1 MKQNKL
7 MRLQSLLVVMLT
19 MFSMTALAG
28 NTYYSKVVVN
38 AVGEGKVYASKTST
52 DSPTY
57 AAGSSEATNN
67 GSSQSHS
74 YYVYAQANEGNEFVG
89 WYDNADCAGTALS
102 TETSYQVS
110 VNATS
115 TTQSSPTTMNV
126 YAKFQVIGAP
136 ALSYTEG
143 HAYVNLSAG
152 TYKNET
158 LTTENVTE
166 TISYESSNEKVA
178 TIAADGTVTAKK
190 NGTCIIKAK
199 ANGAEGSYI
208 LTVIDDVQAGVTQIG
223 NSDFEDW
230 RGVTSSNHA
239 PDNWNSFETNEG
251 EMANLARAQQVAMVE
266 EHRPGSDGFY
276 CADIYSRNVMFG
288 IIAQGN
294 LTTGCINAGSTTA
307 ANKANYNYSKT
318 SDPAKS
324 ETLSKVPTAIRFW
337 AKFVPGKVN
346 TEYPNAHMEAV
357 VHDAYNYIT
366 YSDPSFESD
375 EEKAHVLAKAK
386 KDFPATNGEWKE
398 FIVPF
403 KSTGVTTDG
412 QIYII
417 VNLATNAVPAQG
429 QEGDHLYIDDVEL
442 IYGDEPIVYDKYVSV
457 GFGIPVATPIEVTY
471 NGDNTIDFNL
481 KNFILN
487 DGTNEMA
494 VGNVAVTGLAID
506 EQGQFTFDGEIQI
519 AAGDKEGVDKWI
531 GPSLGNIPL
540 TLDGVI
546 YEDYFYVHLN
556 INIPGAPVL
565 VEVGDKADAT
575 FKVGESL
582 IGTFCAPFAVALPEE
597 YLQYVSTVT
606 GADEVGVLTLT
617 PIETPIVPAHTPV
630 VVQIPQAIE
639 LPVSGIY
646 VKGTPTVGLLTG
658 VYADTKAP
666 VGSYVLQ
673 NNNDRIGFYQ
683 VVRNQQPTV
692 KANRCYLTAPAAGV
706 KAFFFNADD
715 ATAIESVENA
725 ANVET
730 PVYNLAGQRLGKM
743 QKGINIVNGKKVLVK

>member
-19 MFSMTALAG
+19 MFSMSALAG

-57 AAGSSEATNN
+57 AEGSSEATND
-67 GSSQSHS
+67 GSSQSHT

-102 TETSYQVS
+102 TKTSYQVS

-115 TTQSSPTTMNV
+115 TTKNSPTTMNV

-136 ALSYTEG
+136 ELSYTEG

-152 TYKNET
+152 TYKNGT
-158 LTTENVTE
+158 LTTKNVTG
-166 TISYESSNEKVA
+166 TITYESSNENVA
-178 TIAADGTVTAKK
+178 TVAADGTVTVRK
-190 NGTCIIKAK
+190 NGSCIISAK
-199 ANGAEGSYI
+199 FGAGEGTYI
-208 LTVIDDVQAGVTQIG
+208 LTVIDDVAAGVTQIG
-223 NSDFEDW
+223 NGDFEDW
-230 RGVTSSNHA
+230 RGVTDSIHA
-239 PDNWNSFETNEG
+239 PNNWNSFETNEG
-251 EMANLARAQQVAMVE
+251 TLASMARAQQVQMVKDG
-266 EHRPGSDGFY
+266 RPGSNGFY

-294 LTTGCINAGSTTA
+294 LTTGCINAGSMTA
-307 ANKANYNYSKT
+307 DDTLNYNYSKI

-357 VHDAYNYIT
+357 VHDAYDYIT
-366 YSDPSFESD
+366 YCKPSYESD
-375 EEKAHVLAKAK
+375 EEKAHVLAKARM
-386 KDFPATNGEWKE
+386 DFPSTNGEWKE

-403 KSTGVTTDG
+403 ESTGVTTDG

-429 QEGDHLYIDDVEL
+429 QEGDHLYVDDVEL
-442 IYGDEPIVYDKYVSV
+442 VYTEVYDKYVSV
-457 GFGIPVATPIEVTY
+457 GFGTPVATPIEVTRY
-471 NGDNTIDFNL
+471 IDDRIDFNL

-487 DGTNEMA
+487 DGTNVMA

-506 EQGQFTFDGEIQI
+506 EQGQFSFDGNIKI
-519 AAGDKEGVDKWI
+519 AAGDKEGVDMWI
-531 GPSLGNIPL
+531 GPSLGDIPL
-540 TLDGVI
+540 ALQGAIKD
-546 YEDYFYVHLN
+546 DYFYVHLN
-556 INIPGAPVL
+556 INIPGAPVQ
-565 VEVGDKADAT
+565 VEVGDVANAT

-606 GADEVGVLTLT
+606 GADEKGVLTLT
-617 PIETPIVPAHTPV
+617 TVDTPVVPANTPV
-630 VVQIPQAIE
+630 VVQIPLAIE
-639 LPVSGIY
+639 MPVSGIY
-646 VKGTPTVGLLTG
+646 MKGTPTVGLLTG
-658 VYADTKAP
+658 VYEDTPAP

-683 VVRNQQPTV
+683 VAEGQQPTV

-730 PVYNLAGQRLGKM
+730 PVYNLAGQRIQKM